1 MISFFRKIRQKLLQQ
16 NRVTRYLVYA
26 LGEIFL
32 VVVGILIALQVNN
45 WNEERKDRKREIDYL
60 YRILSEIE
68 RDSASLHSSINL
80 TSNKVEQGKR
90 LLSLNKLDSNLTDS
104 AQFIWDIFLI
114 GRGGSYSPYIPAYQE
129 LVSTGDEVNV
139 IHNKA
144 IIELLEKYLNRTNG
158 LESFVYREG
167 EQRRTEYNQF
177 IQRYFS
183 ALIMD
188 SIWDLGRKG
197 ISEEDIDHFKSLG
210 IDIEG
215 FRNDANAGYQ
225 IRSMTALNMELSR
238 LYRQNMESYSE
249 PLLEQL
255 RDEINSLV
263 K

>member
-1 MISFFRKIRQKLLQQ
+1 MLKFFRVIRKQLIEQ
-16 NRVTRYLVYA
+16 NKARTYILYA
-26 LGEIFL
+26 IGETFL
-32 VVVGILIALQVNN
+32 VVIGILIALQVNN

-80 TSNKVEQGKR
+80 TSYKVEQGKR
-90 LLSLNKLDSNLTDS
+90 LLSLNKLDSNLPDS

-129 LVSTGDEVNV
+129 LVSTGEVNV
-139 IHNKA
+139 IYNKT

-167 EQRRTEYNQF
+167 EQRRTEYNKF

-197 ISEEDIDHFKSLG
+197 ISEEDLDHFKSLG

-238 LYRQNMESYSE
+238 LYRQNMDTYLE
-249 PLLEQL
+249 PLLAQL

>member
-1 MISFFRKIRQKLLQQ
+1 MRKLFLFDNK
-16 NRVTRYLVYA
+16 VAKYLSYA
-26 LGEIFL
+26 FGEILL
-32 VVVGILIALQVNN
+32 VVIGILMALQVNN

-60 YRILSEIE
+60 HRILSEIE
-68 RDSASLHSSINL
+68 RDSANLHSSINL
-80 TSNKVEQGKR
+80 TSNKVAQGKR
-90 LLSLNKLDSNLTDS
+90 LLSLNKLDSSLTDS

-129 LVSTGDEVNV
+129 LVSTGEVNV
-139 IHNKA
+139 IHNKT
-144 IIELLEKYLNRTNG
+144 IIELLERYLNRTNG

-167 EQRRTEYNQF
+167 EQRRIEYNKF

-188 SIWDLGRKG
+188 SIWDIGKRG
-197 ISEEDIDHFKSLG
+197 ISEEDINHFKSLG

-215 FRNDANAGYQ
+215 FRNDTNTGYQ
-225 IRSMTALNMELSR
+225 IRSMTALNMELTR
-238 LYRQNMESYSE
+238 LYRQNMESYSD